1 MEFQYGT
8 IMSEKVTLGIDIGGT
23 NTVFGLVNQAGII
36 VCESSIKTKSYAS
49 AQLLIEAVYQK
60 IQTQLE
66 GKLLKGIGIGAPN
79 ANYFSGCI
87 EFAPNLEWKGRIP
100 LKEITEH
107 IFHIETVITNDANAA
122 ALGEMMYGA
131 ARGMNDFV
139 EITLGTGLGSGVIAG
154 GKLIYGHDGL
164 AGEFGH
170 ISIDRDGRICGC
182 GRNGCLETYA
192 SSTGV
197 IRSIELLGHPEKSK
211 STLITIENPTAKDV
225 FDAANNQDTFAQFII
240 DYTAEN
246 LGFALA
252 NFAAFSNPKA
262 YVLFGGIAQSGAT
275 FLEKVK
281 HEMERNMLTIY
292 QNKVEVLLSEL
303 HNSNAAVLG
312 AAALAFQ
319 EIS

>member
-1 MEFQYGT
+1 
-8 IMSEKVTLGIDIGGT
+8 MSEKVTLGIDIGGT
-23 NTVFGLVNQAGII
+23 NTVFGIVNQNGEILS
-36 VCESSIKTKSYAS
+36 ESSVKTKSFAT
-49 AQLLIEAVYQK
+49 AELLMKEVYLW
-60 IQTQLE
+60 IQTQLD

-87 EFAPNLEWKGRIP
+87 EFAPNLDWKGKIP
-100 LKEITEH
+100 LKEITER

-131 ARGMNDFV
+131 ARGMTDFV

-197 IRSIELLGHPEKSK
+197 IRSIALLGHPDKSK
-211 STLITIENPTAKDV
+211 SILTTLENPTAKDV
-225 FDAANNQDTFAQFII
+225 FDAAHNEDPFAQFII
-240 DYTAEN
+240 SYTAEN

-252 NFAAFSNPKA
+252 NFAAFSNPRA
-262 YVLFGGIAQSGAT
+262 YVLFGGIAQSGAS

-303 HNSNAAVLG
+303 HDQNAAVLG